1 MLDLTQ
7 HATDGIHRGIDMN
20 GYVTL
25 EDRGIGTPRIPMDN
39 QTYTS
44 VIFVIARICNQA
56 GAMDT
61 SRQITLRISNGNYS
75 TAVSTYVQLQQRGCS
90 DVTIGFGNLNLNL
103 TGAVYLLYGEVD
115 LYNNVSE
122 TREDNNTSYWRLRVQ

>member
-44 VIFVIARICNQA
+44 VIFVRMVRNP
-56 GAMDT
+56 
-61 SRQITLRISNGNYS
+61 SSLL
-75 TAVSTYVQLQQRGCS
+75 VF
-90 DVTIGFGNLNLNL
+90 VTKQGLWIPL
-103 TGAVYLLYGEVD
+103 VK
-115 LYNNVSE
+115 
-122 TREDNNTSYWRLRVQ
+122 